1 MTEKDYDVV
10 ILGSGIAGLSG
21 ALAAY
26 ELGLQ
31 PIVLEKASLLG
42 GGTVNSYGLIWV
54 GLNHLASAAGL
65 NDNRDD
71 VIAYMHFLSGGFLD
85 EARMLTF
92 VDRGHEALRFF
103 ERCGVRFRLVRGI
116 TDHYFGTAPG
126 TRASGRSLEVELIS
140 GFELGD
146 WRERVLTPH
155 DVPCFVTAEE
165 QVAWG
170 GINNFSRWDVDL
182 VRERKERDM
191 RGKGLGL
198 ICHFLNA
205 LRTRR
210 VPVLTNQ
217 HVERLAFENKRVT
230 GVVMRSGE
238 TIAAR
243 KGVIIAT
250 GGYSANAEMSR
261 DFEQIPG
268 IDQEPD
274 SLSLASL
281 TGDGLVFGAEIG
293 GILHKIQNSLRV
305 MLSYT
310 IASDVAGQPGTCVHA
325 GIVELCSPHTMVVN
339 KYGKR
344 FADETFVQG
353 IVPELRYLDPKR
365 HEYPNLPAFLIFD
378 SQYLNAYSFANQLA
392 GDPAPKSVPCAA
404 TLSELGAKLGIDS
417 DALVA
422 TTERFNGFAHAG
434 VDPDFHRGEN
444 QWKLASAKAQRG
456 TNEVGPN
463 AVGTNTV
470 GGNASLG
477 TIEKPPFYG
486 VELHPTGSAS
496 VGLLADSNGQV
507 IHQRRHA
514 IPGLYASGN
523 VAATTEHG
531 VGYQAGLSLASSM
544 TFSYLAI
551 RHMMANT

>member
-1 MTEKDYDVV
+1 MTADAAAEPMTADKAYDVV
-10 ILGSGIAGLSG
+10 VLGSGIAGLSA
-21 ALAAY
+21 ALAAH
-26 ELGLQ
+26 ELGLKA
-31 PIVLEKASLLG
+31 IVLEKASKLG
-42 GGTVNSYGLIWV
+42 GGTTNSYGLIWV
-54 GLNHLASAAGL
+54 GQNHLAQAAGY
-65 NDNRDD
+65 DDSRED
-71 VIAYMHFLSGGFLD
+71 VIAYMRFLSGGFLD
-85 EARMLTF
+85 EKRMQTF
-92 VDRGHEALRFF
+92 VDRGHEAIRFF
-103 ERCGVRFRLVRGI
+103 EGCGVRFRLVRGL

-126 TRASGRSLEVELIS
+126 TRAVGRSLEVELIS
-140 GFELGD
+140 GHDLGD

-165 QVAWG
+165 QVTWG
-170 GINNFSRWDVDL
+170 GINNFSHWDQDL
-182 VRERKERDM
+182 VRERKARDM

-198 ICHFLNA
+198 ICHFLNT
-205 LRTRR
+205 LRVRG

-217 HVERLAFENKRVT
+217 QVDCLAVEAGRVT
-230 GVVMRSGE
+230 GVIMASGE
-238 TIAAR
+238 RITGR
-243 KGVIIAT
+243 KGVIVGT

-281 TGDGLVFGAEIG
+281 TGDGLVYAAEIG
-293 GILHKIQNSLRV
+293 AILHKIQNSLRV

-310 IASDVAGQPGTCVHA
+310 IPPDEPGRPGLCVHA

-344 FADETFVQG
+344 FADETFFQG
-353 IVPELRYLDPKR
+353 IVPQLRYLDPMK

-378 SQYLNAYSFANQLA
+378 SQYLRRFSFANQPV
-392 GDPAPKSVPCAA
+392 GSDVPRAVPRA
-404 TLSELGAKLGIDS
+404 TTLLELGHKLGIDA
-417 DALVA
+417 DALVKTA
-422 TTERFNGFAHAG
+422 ARFNGFVHAG
-434 VDPDFHRGEN
+434 ADPDFRRGEN
-444 QWKLASAKAQRG
+444 QWKLASAKAPR
-456 TNEVGPN
+456 
-463 AVGTNTV
+463 

-477 TIEKPPFYG
+477 AIEEPPFYG

-507 IHQRRHA
+507 VHQRRRP

-531 VGYQAGLSLASSM
+531 VGYQAGLSLASSI
-544 TFSYLAI
+544 TFSYLAV
-551 RHMMANT
+551 RHMLSSE

>member
-1 MTEKDYDVV
+1 MAAEETYDVV
-10 ILGSGIAGLSG
+10 VLGSGIAGLSG
-21 ALAAY
+21 ALAAH
-26 ELGLQ
+26 ELGLK
-31 PIVLEKASLLG
+31 PIVLEKARYLG
-42 GGTVNSYGLIWV
+42 GGTTNSYGLIWV
-54 GLNHLASAAGL
+54 GQNHLAAAAGYE
-65 NDNRDD
+65 DNRDD
-71 VIAYMHFLSGGFLD
+71 VIAYMRFLSGGFLD
-85 EARMLTF
+85 EERMQTF
-92 VDRGHEALRFF
+92 VDRGREAIKFF
-103 ERCGVRFRLVRGI
+103 EGCGVRFRVVRGL

-126 TRASGRSLEVELIS
+126 TRPVGRSLEVELIS
-140 GFELGD
+140 GYDLGD

-165 QVAWG
+165 QVSWG
-170 GINNFSRWDVDL
+170 GINNFSRWDQDL
-182 VRERKERDM
+182 VRKRKARDM

-205 LRTRR
+205 LRVRG
-210 VPVLTNQ
+210 VPVLTDQ
-217 HVERLAFENKRVT
+217 QVDCLMLDGKRVT
-230 GVVMRSGE
+230 GVIMASGE
-238 TIAAR
+238 RIAAR
-243 KGVIIAT
+243 KGVIIGT
-250 GGYSANAEMSR
+250 GGYSANAQMSR

-281 TGDGLVFGAEIG
+281 TGDGLVYGAEIG

-310 IASDVAGQPGTCVHA
+310 IPPEEPGKPGLCVHA

-344 FADETFVQG
+344 FADETFFQG
-353 IVPELRYLDPKR
+353 IVPQLRYLDPMK

-378 SQYLNAYSFANQLA
+378 SQYLKRFSFANQPV
-392 GDPAPKSVPCAA
+392 GSEVPKTVPRAA
-404 TLSELGAKLGIDS
+404 TLAGLAGKLRIDA
-417 DALVA
+417 DALTRTA
-422 TTERFNGFAHAG
+422 ERFNGFARAG
-434 VDPDFHRGEN
+434 VDSDFRRGEN
-444 QWKLASAKAQRG
+444 QWKLASARAPR
-456 TNEVGPN
+456 
-463 AVGTNTV
+463 

-477 TIEKPPFYG
+477 NIEEPPFYG

-496 VGLLADSNGQV
+496 VGLLSDCNGQV
-507 IHQRRHA
+507 VHQRRRP

-544 TFSYLAI
+544 TFSYLAV
-551 RHMMANT
+551 RHMIASGELR